1 MYLLAC
7 FILLFIYKI
16 NESFCSH
23 VPIINQHF
31 PISKFFLSIRAFHEN
46 SLHTLFHG
54 IEMVHSIVND
64 SSTSHV
70 MLLMCSKKA
79 IHYMSKML
87 IKEVVFTTVVVSL
100 ESGDKY
106 NVESICLHLFQ
117 HFYTPLCWNRMVVQV
132 LLPPEI
138 KRVFNKEYSV
148 ISVIVRQVI
157 FNISI
162 IDTTVLMRII

>member
-54 IEMVHSIVND
+54 IEMVNSIVND
-64 SSTSHV
+64 NSTSHV
-70 MLLMCSKKA
+70 MLLMCPKKA
-79 IHYMSKML
+79 IHYMSKIL
-87 IKEVVFTTVVVSL
+87 IKEVVFTTVVVRS
-100 ESGDKY
+100 EERRVG
-106 NVESICLHLFQ
+106 NVCGCGGGQ
-117 HFYTPLCWNRMVVQV
+117 TRG
-132 LLPPEI
+132 
-138 KRVFNKEYSV
+138 RG
-148 ISVIVRQVI
+148 
-157 FNISI
+157 
-162 IDTTVLMRII
+162 